1 VSTIPH
7 FCNIFYYVFSQNT
20 SSQVSAPVVVLRLP
34 LHLYSLLVLAFI
46 TTRNE
51 LQKVQFLAQS
61 VCGVC
66 LCMNYL
72 GELLSG
78 FAANVWSLIRMS
90 LKVNGQG
97 HQGQNGIFGPFGGL
111 HVVYVW

>member
-1 VSTIPH
+1 
-7 FCNIFYYVFSQNT
+7 
-20 SSQVSAPVVVLRLP
+20 
-34 LHLYSLLVLAFI
+34 
-46 TTRNE
+46 
-51 LQKVQFLAQS
+51 
-61 VCGVC
+61 
-66 LCMNYL
+66 MNYL